1 MLHGYS
7 NIWIKIVLQYKEK
20 QKIFTSQL
28 KKNVETNLI
37 IQVMNYTDHYREN
50 NKLLGIMKHQLGR
63 EIRED
68 FSALGAKRY
77 SFLKMII
84 MKIKSKK
91 TKN

>member
-1 MLHGYS
+1 
-7 NIWIKIVLQYKEK
+7 
-20 QKIFTSQL
+20 
-28 KKNVETNLI
+28 
-37 IQVMNYTDHYREN
+37 MNYTDHYREN

-77 SFLKMII
+77 SFLKKII

>member
-1 MLHGYS
+1 
-7 NIWIKIVLQYKEK
+7 
-20 QKIFTSQL
+20 
-28 KKNVETNLI
+28 
-37 IQVMNYTDHYREN
+37 MNYTDHYREN

-91 TKN
+91 TKIKLEDYKNCLEVTQLENEVNHLEKNDIVVNSLKKNH